1 LLAAVCLRSLGRF
14 SDRLAADVY
23 TGWEARSE
31 RAVDWQSG
39 CCVLFDGALLKR
51 LNGFDEQFFYHFE
64 ETDLCYRVW
73 QSGAPILFC
82 PDAEITHLGGQSV
95 GRFPTRFIL
104 ETYRSKYRFFE
115 KHYGRRALAQIR
127 WVSLLHVWLRRT
139 GYGLLRR
146 VRPSKTLDDRLAMY
160 RVLAR
165 WNWQLDPVRFI
176 EAGEEPDSGY
186 APLAPAPKRWQA
198 QVS

>member
-1 LLAAVCLRSLGRF
+1 M
-14 SDRLAADVY
+14 
-23 TGWEARSE
+23 
-31 RAVDWQSG
+31 
-39 CCVLFDGALLKR
+39 
-51 LNGFDEQFFYHFE
+51 
-64 ETDLCYRVW
+64 
-73 QSGAPILFC
+73 
-82 PDAEITHLGGQSV
+82 

-146 VRPSKTLDDRLAMY
+146 VRPSKALDDRLAMY
-160 RVLAR
+160 QVLAR

-176 EAGEEPDSGY
+176 EAGEEPTPDTLRSRRLRSAGRRKFLSGQSTKFMTKNRSLVTGG
-186 APLAPAPKRWQA
+186 AGFIGSHGPNAWPAWGMRLWCWTT
-198 QVS
+198 